1 MTQSMS
7 STNKKNT
14 GRARRVMGAGFGLA
28 TAAAILATGCLER
41 PVARISPIQQSVY
54 VEPLVNAAVDK
65 IDILFVIDNSGSMA
79 DKQVV
84 LKQALPR
91 LLNRLV
97 APWCEDDAG
106 SLVPS
111 SAGAC
116 PEGTAPEFNAIGD
129 MHIAVITSSLGV
141 QGGNG
146 AFCDRRQD
154 AHESNNDHAYLLPLA
169 RSTAIPGAEG
179 ITDFLR
185 WGPKPDLAQVDTT
198 VGQFQSLVAG
208 AGENGC
214 GFEATMEAW
223 YRFLIQ
229 PDPGTGHERV
239 SCGNGDEEKKNC
251 VAETG
256 DDTERLR
263 QRAEFLRND
272 SLVAVIQLSDENDC
286 SVNTNTSL
294 GHWATSTEIL
304 PNSNGDKARMPTAS
318 AICADNPNDK
328 CCRSCATTRSAECPA
343 EEACDSWGRLNVAND
358 QVNLRCW
365 DHKRRFG
372 MEFLYPVSRYVNGLT
387 ALEVPGRDGA
397 MHKNPL
403 YFSGDDP
410 NLAGRGLELVF
421 LAGIVGVPWQD
432 LTEDPAAE
440 GLKYLSAEELTKKG
454 RWADILGE
462 PKGASAGGKPVP
474 PGDAFMVES
483 VLERTGE
490 NPITGDKLPGGN
502 NINGNDR
509 PIVDGADLQY
519 ACTFELETPRV
530 CTTDSNCDCATPDKF
545 TNNPLCNETTQ
556 VGAKAYPGTRFLEV
570 LKGFSDTMYERT
582 AGGAGQ
588 SNAIVASI
596 CPKSYKGADL
606 NSDSYGYTPAVTA
619 IIDRLK
625 EALNGS
631 CLPRP
636 LEVDET
642 DNTVPCNV
650 VESYPSGG
658 GACDCN
664 VPGRGEVPPETL
676 AAVQR
681 ELDDLGIC
689 GPGSGQ
695 SCSADRCYCTV
706 KEQTAPDSACMTEPS
721 DTVIKAGSPDA
732 FGWCYIQKGVHT
744 DPAQETVLEEI
755 GCDGVNPQVLRIVG
769 DRVAGAVTL
778 VACQLKSEQ

>member
-1 MTQSMS
+1 MHALTKKMILGGALVAVGASACTE
-7 STNKKNT
+7 TN
-14 GRARRVMGAGFGLA
+14 
-28 TAAAILATGCLER
+28 
-41 PVARISPIQQSVY
+41 PSVSHEGWGIF

-91 LLNRLV
+91 LLDRLV

-106 SLVPS
+106 TLTPS
-111 SAGAC
+111 NAGAC

-146 AFCDRRQD
+146 AFCDKRPD

-169 RSTAIPGAEG
+169 RSAAIPGAEN
-179 ITDFLR
+179 IADFLR
-185 WGPKPDLAQVDTT
+185 WGPKPDLAQVDAT
-198 VGQFQSLVAG
+198 VAQFQSLVAG

-239 SCGNGDEEKKNC
+239 SCGGGDQSTNC

-256 DDTERLR
+256 EDTELLR

-272 SLVAVIQLSDENDC
+272 SLVAIIQLSDENDC

-304 PNSNGDKARMPTAS
+304 PNSSGDKARMPTAS
-318 AICADNPNDK
+318 AVCADNPNDK
-328 CCRSCATTRSAECPA
+328 CCRSCATLRSAECP
-343 EEACDSWGRLNVAND
+343 EEPACDSWGRLNVADD

-372 MEFLYPVSRYVNGLT
+372 MEFLHPVSRYVKGLT
-387 ALEVPGRDGA
+387 ELEVPDRHGA

-403 YFSGDDP
+403 YFAGDDP

-432 LTEDPAAE
+432 LTEDPAAP
-440 GLKYLSAEELTKKG
+440 GLKYLSAEQLTKMG
-454 RWADILGE
+454 RWNAILGE
-462 PKGASAGGKPVP
+462 PKGASAGSKPVP
-474 PGDAFMVES
+474 PGDAFMIES

-502 NINGNDR
+502 SINGNDR

-519 ACTFELETPRV
+519 ACTFELQTPRV
-530 CTTDSNCDCATPDKF
+530 CTTDSNCDCATPDKY
-545 TNNPLCNETTQ
+545 TNNPLCDTTTQ
-556 VGAKAYPGTRFLEV
+556 IGAKAYPGTRFLEV
-570 LKGFSDTMYERT
+570 LKGFSDTMYDRT
-582 AGGAGQ
+582 AGGSGQ

-596 CPKSYKGADL
+596 CPKSYKDGNP

-642 DNTVPCNV
+642 DHTVPCNV
-650 VESYPSGG
+650 VESYPGT
-658 GACDCN
+658 DCN
-664 VPGRGEVPPETL
+664 CDAPGRSVVQPETL

-681 ELDDLGIC
+681 ELDELGIC
-689 GPGSGQ
+689 GAGSGQ

-706 KEQTAPDSACMTEPS
+706 KEQTDPGSACMTEPS
-721 DTVIKAGSPDA
+721 DTVIKAGDPEA
-732 FGWCYIQKGVHT
+732 FGWCYIQKGVHN
-744 DPAQETVLEEI
+744 DPAQQNVLEEI